1 MDTRYSTELPD
12 GRPERFQRLMTNRGL
27 MTYRGMTAFLAAGL
41 TATSLLAAPTAA
53 ARPTCR
59 DTGSATVC
67 QSGGSVSIKA
77 TPGTTAPPANL
88 PVFPWLGS
96 PGRGRR

>member
-1 MDTRYSTELPD
+1 
-12 GRPERFQRLMTNRGL
+12 
-27 MTYRGMTAFLAAGL
+27 MTAFLAAGL
-41 TATSLLAAPTAA
+41 TAMSLLAAPTAA

-67 QSGGSVSIKA
+67 QSNGSVSIKA

-96 PGRGRR
+96 PGRGRG